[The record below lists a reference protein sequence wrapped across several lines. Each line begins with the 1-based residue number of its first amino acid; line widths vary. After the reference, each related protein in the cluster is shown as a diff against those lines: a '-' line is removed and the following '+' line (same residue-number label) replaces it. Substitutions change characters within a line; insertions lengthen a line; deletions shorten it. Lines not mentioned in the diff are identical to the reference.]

1 MFRRI
6 LYRFLYAIAVVSVI
20 IFVCWPTVD
29 AYVIHREVV
38 SALEQSQSARLEE
51 FSGTN
56 ILTTLELSKEERRQI
71 TSALPITPDVGAP
84 FLMSLCF
91 VPHHRVIITDREGT
105 NFVLTVCF
113 QCDQVETDTL
123 GILSTPYLWRASIRD
138 LFSSHGIPIRD
149 SHEYGHILWNN
160 AKGI

>member
-6 LYRFLYAIAVVSVI
+6 LRRFLYAIAVVSI
-20 IFVCWPTVD
+20 IVFVCWPTVD
-29 AYVIHREVV
+29 AYVIRGEVV
-38 SALEQSQSARLEE
+38 SALEHAQSARLEE

-56 ILTTLELSKEERRQI
+56 ILTTLELSTEERRQI
-71 TSALPITPDVGAP
+71 TSALPVTPDVGAP
-84 FLMSLCF
+84 FLGELCF
-91 VPHHRVIITDREGT
+91 VPHHRVVITDQEGKK
-105 NFVLTVCF
+105 FVLTVCF

-123 GILSTPYLWRASIRD
+123 GILGTPYLWRASIRH

-149 SHEYGHILWNN
+149 LREYDRMLWNN